1 MNEDYINKMYDNYI
15 EDYLT
20 KILNEHKRPAYKK
33 PEKTQVEKDEEILDN
48 MDIKT
53 IENYLR
59 KKKLQ
64 NLPKS
69 E

>member
-1 MNEDYINKMYDNYI
+1 MNEDYNNKLYNEYL
-15 EDYLT
+15 ENYLT
-20 KILNEHKRPAYKK
+20 KILYDNQRPAYKK
-33 PEKTQVEKDEEILDN
+33 PEKTQAEKDEEILDN